1 LSATGSVRIDE
12 PQRPDLKVGKGSVMD
27 RSSEGPGS
35 RRPPLATWALLLT
48 LLIAAPATAADGV
61 SRAIDET
68 QRPLNVLLLFA
79 SPRLTP
85 AQIAIDEAFR
95 STLTSRVSAPIYF
108 YTEYLDLTLF
118 RGDEPRPELRA
129 LLQQKYRGVKLD
141 LVVALASRALRFAVQ
156 NRAALFPGAP
166 VVFASVDRTALGEL
180 PLADDV
186 TGIWLNVDW
195 TGTLDAALRL
205 QPETRRVVLIA
216 GTSGTDR
223 VWLDAARRQLG
234 GERYRR
240 HVAIDY
246 VTDLSLDQVLQRVA
260 ALSQGTIVLFGAF
273 SRDATGQNLIGAEV
287 VRRVAASSGVPVY
300 GPGETYIGGGI
311 VGGYVVSFHG
321 QGVRAAE
328 LAARVLA
335 GDRPRPADG
344 GVNAYEFDWR
354 QLRRW
359 GLDESRLPAG
369 SEVRF
374 RAPSPWDLY
383 KWPVL
388 GGVALVTLQAA
399 LIVGLLVNRRQ
410 RRRAQQALAERLRFE
425 TLVSELSAAFVTLP
439 AREVG
444 GQIGKALAQIVKEL
458 RLDRGILAELDDQR
472 DHVFEVTHAWT
483 RDGVRAISGAL
494 EKTTFP
500 WIGSRLKAGHVVTV
514 ARLGDLPETAETDRR
529 NLVALGT
536 RALVAVPLTIEG
548 VVRGVLAFSS
558 ISAEREWSDELV
570 PRLRLLAE
578 IFANAL
584 ARRRAASAARE
595 SEDRFRLLADT
606 APLMIWMS
614 GPDGRRTYF
623 NRRWLDMTGRRPE
636 EDLANGWIDSVAP
649 DDREAARDAYD
660 QAIDERRSFT
670 IDYRLRRWDGEDRW
684 ILDHGV
690 PRIGEDGSF
699 VGYVGS
705 VIDITAL
712 NTALQAVLE
721 SNALRSAIFGS
732 LYGQVAAID
741 RDGVIIAVNHSW
753 TRFAEEGADPAR
765 GLAVGA
771 NCLEIWR
778 TDAAAGDPDAYR
790 ALEAVTTVLNGEKE
804 DVRLEYACRSEAGER
819 WFEMAV
825 EPFRR
830 PEGGAVISYIEIT
843 RRRNAEEEAR
853 RQREDLAH
861 AQRVTTLGE
870 LGASLAHEINQPLA
884 AIVTN
889 AQAAIRLLER
899 QGVAH
904 TDVSEALTDIAAD
917 ARRASA
923 IIQRLRALSRKE
935 HVPQAGLDLNDL
947 IDDVVS
953 LLRHDFLRKQIT
965 VLRVFDPVVP
975 TIAGD
980 PIQLQQVMLNLLVNA
995 GEAIAQTDRGR
1006 RDVVITTTHRTPGRV
1021 EITVRDSGIGA
1032 KQSELDRMFERFVS
1046 TKPGG
1051 LGMGLA
1057 ISRSIVEAHG
1067 GRIRA
1072 VANPDR
1078 GLTLHV
1084 ELPCEQ
1090 TVAWRNGSTAH

>member
-1 LSATGSVRIDE
+1 
-12 PQRPDLKVGKGSVMD
+12 MN
-27 RSSEGPGS
+27 RSLLGA
-35 RRPPLATWALLLT
+35 LALLVA
-48 LLIAAPATAADGV
+48 LLIAAPAPAADSV
-61 SRAIDET
+61 SSVIDEN

-95 STLTSRVSAPIYF
+95 STLTSRVSAPVYF

-118 RGDEPRPELRA
+118 RGDEPRPELRE
-129 LLQQKYRGVKLD
+129 LLTQKYHSVKLD
-141 LVVALASRALRFAVQ
+141 LVVAVASRALRFAVQ

-166 VVFASVDRTALGEL
+166 VVFVSVDRTALGDL

-195 TGTLDAALRL
+195 AGTLDAALRL
-205 QPETRRVVLIA
+205 QPETRRVVLIT
-216 GTSGTDR
+216 GTSATDR

-234 GERYRR
+234 ADRYRQR
-240 HVAIDY
+240 VAIDY
-246 VTDLSLDQVLQRVA
+246 VTDLSLEQVLRRVA
-260 ALSQGTIVLFGAF
+260 GLSPGTIVLFVGF

-311 VGGYVVSFHG
+311 VGGQVVSFHG

-328 LAARVLA
+328 LGVRVLA

-344 GVNAYEFDWR
+344 GVNAYVFDWR
-354 QLRRW
+354 QLQRW
-359 GLDESRLPAG
+359 GLDAARLPPG

-374 RAPSPWDLY
+374 RMPSPWDYY
-383 KWPVL
+383 KWPAL
-388 GGVALVTLQAA
+388 GGLAVVTLQAA

-410 RRRAQQALAERLRFE
+410 RLRAQQALAERLRFE
-425 TLVSELSAAFVTLP
+425 TLVSELSAAFVTVP

-444 GQIGKALAQIVKEL
+444 GQIEKALEHIVQEL
-458 RLDRGILAELDDQR
+458 GLDRAVLAELGERPD
-472 DHVFEVTHAWT
+472 VIEVTHSWT
-483 RDGVRAISGAL
+483 RDGVRALSGAL
-494 EKTTFP
+494 ERRAYP
-500 WIGSRLKAGHVVTV
+500 WIGSRLKAGHVVTL
-514 ARLGDLPETAETDRR
+514 ARLDDLPETAAIDRR
-529 NLVALGT
+529 SLTSMGT
-536 RALVAVPLTIEG
+536 RSMVAVPLVIEG
-548 VVRGVLAFSS
+548 VNGGALAFSS
-558 ISAEREWSDELV
+558 ISAEREWPDELV
-570 PRLRLLAE
+570 TRLRLLAE
-578 IFANAL
+578 LFANAL

-595 SEDRFRLLADT
+595 SEDCFRLLADT

-614 GPDGRRTYF
+614 EPDGRRTYF
-623 NRRWLDMTGRRPE
+623 NRRWLDMTGRQPD
-636 EDLANGWIDSVAP
+636 EDLADGWIDSVNP
-649 DDREAARDAYD
+649 DDRKGAREAYD
-660 QAIDERRSFT
+660 QAIAERRAFT
-670 IDYRLRRWDGEDRW
+670 IDYRLRRRDGEDRW

-753 TRFAEEGADPAR
+753 KRFAEDSADPAR

-778 TDAAAGDPDAYR
+778 TAAAAGDPDAYR
-790 ALEAVTTVLNGEKE
+790 ALEAVTTVLNGKKE
-804 DVRLEYACRSEAGER
+804 DVRLEYACRSADGER

-830 PEGGAVISYIEIT
+830 PEGGAVISYIDIT

-853 RQREDLAH
+853 QQREDLAH

-917 ARRASA
+917 PRRACA

-935 HVPQAGLDLNDL
+935 HVAQAGLDLNEL

-965 VLRVFDPVVP
+965 VLRVLDPLVP
-975 TIAGD
+975 PIAGD

-995 GEAIAQTDRGR
+995 GEAIAQTDGGR
-1006 RDVVITTTHRTPGRV
+1006 RDVVITTAYRTPGRV

-1032 KQSELDRMFERFVS
+1032 RPSELVRMFERFVS

-1067 GRIRA
+1067 GSIQA
-1072 VANPDR
+1072 AANPDR

-1090 TVAWRNGSTAH
+1090 GVASRNGSTLH

>member
-1 LSATGSVRIDE
+1 
-12 PQRPDLKVGKGSVMD
+12 MN
-27 RSSEGPGS
+27 RSSDSPGVV
-35 RRPPLATWALLLT
+35 RRPRPIQRATLVLSALLLVL
-48 LLIAAPATAADGV
+48 LLIAPPATAADDV
-61 SRAIDET
+61 SRVIDET
-68 QRPLNVLLLFA
+68 QPPVNVLLLFA

-85 AQIAIDEAFR
+85 AQIALDEAFR
-95 STLTSRVSAPIYF
+95 STLTSRLSAPVYF

-118 RGDEPRPELRA
+118 QGDEPRPELRT
-129 LLQQKYRGVKLD
+129 LLRQKYRGVKLD
-141 LVVALASRALRFAVQ
+141 LVVALASRALRFALQ
-156 NRAALFPGAP
+156 NRADLFPGAP
-166 VVFASVDRTALGEL
+166 VVFATVDRDTLGTL
-180 PLADDV
+180 KLDADV
-186 TGIWLNVDW
+186 AGLWLSIDW
-195 TGTLDAALRL
+195 TGTLDAALAL
-205 QPETRRVVLIA
+205 QPDTRRVLVIT
-216 GTSGTDR
+216 GTSAIDR
-223 VWLDAARRQLG
+223 VWQVAAKRQLG
-234 GERYRR
+234 TGRYQGR
-240 HVAIDY
+240 VDIEY
-246 VTDLSLDQVLQRVA
+246 LTDRSVEQVLQRVA
-260 ALSQGTIVLFGAF
+260 TLSRGTIVLFGAF
-273 SRDATGQNLIGAEV
+273 TRDATGQNLIAAEV
-287 VRRVAASSGVPVY
+287 VRRVAASSSVPVY
-300 GPGETYIGGGI
+300 GPGETYIGNGI
-311 VGGYVVSFHG
+311 VGGHVVSFYA

-328 LAARVLA
+328 LAVRVL
-335 GDRPRPADG
+335 GGERPQPTDG
-344 GVNAYEFDWR
+344 QTNVYMFDWR

-359 GLDESRLPAG
+359 GLDEARLPAG

-388 GGVALVTLQAA
+388 GGVVLVTLQAA
-399 LIVGLLVNRRQ
+399 LIVGLLVNRSQ

-425 TLVSELSAAFVTLP
+425 TLVSELSAAFVTVP

-444 GQIGKALAQIVKEL
+444 SRIGKALQHIVEEL
-458 RLDRGILAELDDQR
+458 RLDRAVLAELDGQR
-472 DHVFEVTHAWT
+472 DEMIEVTHSWT
-483 RDGVRAISGAL
+483 RNGVGAVAGPL
-494 EKTTFP
+494 ERKAFP
-500 WIGSRLKAGHVVTV
+500 WIGSRIRAGHVVAV
-514 ARLGDLPETAETDRR
+514 ARLDDLPDTAETDRR
-529 NLVALGT
+529 SLVARGT
-536 RALVAVPLTIEG
+536 RSFVAVPLVIDG
-548 VVRGVLAFSS
+548 VAGGALVFSS
-558 ISAEREWSDELV
+558 LREEREWPDELTQ
-570 PRLRLLAE
+570 RLRLLAE

-584 ARRRAASAARE
+584 ARRRAATAARE

-606 APLMIWMS
+606 APLMIWMAE
-614 GPDGRRTYF
+614 PDGRRTYF
-623 NRRWLDMTGRRPE
+623 NRRWLDLTGRGPD
-636 EDLANGWIDSVAP
+636 EDLAGGWIDSVNP
-649 DDREAARDAYD
+649 DDREVVGETYR
-660 QAIDERRSFT
+660 QAVADRRSFT
-670 IDYRLRRWDGEDRW
+670 IDYRLRRRDGEDRW

-753 TRFAEEGADPAR
+753 TRFAEESADPAR

-778 TDAAAGDPDAYR
+778 TAAAAGDPDAFR
-790 ALEAVTTVLNGEKE
+790 ALEAVTTVLNGKK
-804 DVRLEYACRSEAGER
+804 DDARLEYACRSETGER

-830 PEGGAVISYIEIT
+830 PEGGAVISYIDIT
-843 RRRNAEEEAR
+843 RRRNAEEDAR

-904 TDVSEALTDIAAD
+904 TEVSEALSDIAAD

-935 HVPQAGLDLNDL
+935 HVPQADLDLNEL
-947 IDDVVS
+947 VDDVVT
-953 LLRHDFLRKQIT
+953 LLRHDFARKQIT
-965 VLRVFDPVVP
+965 VLRVLDPLVP

-980 PIQLQQVMLNLLVNA
+980 PVQLQQVILNLLVNA
-995 GEAIAQTDRGR
+995 SEAIARTEGGR
-1006 RDVVITTTHRTPGRV
+1006 REVAIVTSHRTPGLV
-1021 EITVRDSGIGA
+1021 EIVVRDTGIGV
-1032 KQSELDRMFERFVS
+1032 KESELVRMFERFVS

-1072 VANPDR
+1072 TANPGR

-1084 ELPCEQ
+1084 ELPCEKTAAQ
-1090 TVAWRNGSTAH
+1090 RNGSPSD

>member
-1 LSATGSVRIDE
+1 MLVA
-12 PQRPDLKVGKGSVMD
+12 
-27 RSSEGPGS
+27 
-35 RRPPLATWALLLT
+35 
-48 LLIAAPATAADGV
+48 LLIAAPAPAADSV
-61 SRAIDET
+61 SSVIDET

-95 STLTSRVSAPIYF
+95 STLTSRVSAPVFF

-118 RGDEPRPELRA
+118 RGDEPGPELRA
-129 LLQQKYRGVKLD
+129 LLTQKYRGVKLD

-166 VVFASVDRTALGEL
+166 IVFASVDRTALGDL

-186 TGIWLNVDW
+186 TGIWLNLDW

-205 QPETRRVVLIA
+205 QPDTRRAVVIT
-216 GTSGTDR
+216 GTSGIDR
-223 VWLDAARRQLG
+223 VWRDAARRQLG
-234 GERYRR
+234 GDRYHGR
-240 HVAIDY
+240 VAIDY
-246 VTDLSLDQVLQRVA
+246 PTDLSLDQILQHVA
-260 ALSQGTIVLFGAF
+260 ALTPHTIVLFGTV
-273 SRDATGQNLIGAEV
+273 SRDATGQNLVSAEV
-287 VRRVAASSGVPVY
+287 VRRVAASSRVPVY
-300 GPGETYIGGGI
+300 GPSETYIGGGI
-311 VGGYVVSFHG
+311 VGGSVVSFHG

-328 LAARVLA
+328 LATRVLG
-335 GDRPRPADG
+335 GDRPRGAN
-344 GVNAYEFDWR
+344 VAANAYVFDWR

-359 GLDESRLPAG
+359 GLDETRLPAG

-374 RAPSPWDLY
+374 RTPSAWDSY

-388 GGVALVTLQAA
+388 GGVAIVTLQAA

-425 TLVSELSAAFVTLP
+425 TLVSELSAAFVTVP

-444 GQIGKALAQIVKEL
+444 GQIEKALQRIVEEL
-458 RLDRGILAELDDQR
+458 GLDRAVLAEPDERPD
-472 DHVFEVTHAWT
+472 VVEVTHSWT
-483 RDGVRAISGAL
+483 RDGVRALSGAL
-494 EKTTFP
+494 PKRAYP
-500 WIGSRLKAGHVVTV
+500 WIGARLKAGHVVTV
-514 ARLGDLPETAETDRR
+514 ARLDDLPETAAIDRR
-529 NLVALGT
+529 SLTSMGT
-536 RALVAVPLTIEG
+536 RSMMAVPLSIEG
-548 VVRGVLAFSS
+548 VYGGALALSS
-558 ISAEREWSDELV
+558 ISTEREWSDEV
-570 PRLRLLAE
+570 VTRLRLLAE

-614 GPDGRRTYF
+614 EPDGRRTYF
-623 NRRWLDMTGRRPE
+623 NRRWLDLTGRQPD
-636 EDLANGWIDSVAP
+636 EDLADGWIDSVNP
-649 DDREAARDAYD
+649 DDRKAAREAYD
-660 QAIDERRSFT
+660 QAIGERRAFT
-670 IDYRLRRWDGEDRW
+670 IDYRLRRRDGEDRW

-690 PRIGEDGSF
+690 PRIGEDGGF

-753 TRFAEEGADPAR
+753 TRLAEDSADPAR
-765 GLAVGA
+765 GLPVGA
-771 NCLEIWR
+771 NCLEVWQAA
-778 TDAAAGDPDAYR
+778 AAAGDADAYR
-790 ALEAVTTVLNGEKE
+790 ALEAVTSVLNGKKE

-830 PEGGAVISYIEIT
+830 PDGGAVISYIDIT
-843 RRRNAEEEAR
+843 RRRQAEEEAR

-889 AQAAIRLLER
+889 AQAAIRLLQR

-904 TDVSEALTDIAAD
+904 TDVSEALTDIAGD

-935 HVPQAGLDLNDL
+935 HVPQARLDLNDL

-965 VLRVFDPVVP
+965 VLRVLDPLLP

-995 GEAIAQTDRGR
+995 GEAIAQTDGGR
-1006 RDVVITTTHRTPGRV
+1006 RDVVITTAYRAPGRV
-1021 EITVRDSGIGA
+1021 EIAVRDSGVGA
-1032 KQSELDRMFERFVS
+1032 TSSELVRMFERFVS

-1067 GRIRA
+1067 GSIRA
-1072 VANPDR
+1072 AANPDR
-1078 GLTLHV
+1078 GLTLHI

-1090 TVAWRNGSTAH
+1090 TITVRNGSTAH

>member
-1 LSATGSVRIDE
+1 
-12 PQRPDLKVGKGSVMD
+12 MN
-27 RSSEGPGS
+27 RSSEGPCLAWRS
-35 RRPPLATWALLLT
+35 RRGPRATLASWALLAA
-48 LLIAAPATAADGV
+48 LLIAAPVATAEVESPG
-61 SRAIDET
+61 IDHT
-68 QRPLNVLLLFA
+68 PPSVNVLLLFA

-85 AQIAIDEAFR
+85 AQIFLDEAFR
-95 STLTSRVSAPIYF
+95 STLTSRLSSPVYF

-118 RGDEPRPELRA
+118 QGDEPRPELRA
-129 LLQQKYRGVKLD
+129 LLTHKYRDVKLD
-141 LVVALASRALRFAVQ
+141 LVVALTSRALRFAVQ
-156 NRAALFPGAP
+156 NRADLFPDAP
-166 VVFASVDRTALGEL
+166 LVFAAVDRVALGDL
-180 PLADDV
+180 KLDDDV
-186 TGIWLNVDW
+186 TGLWLNVDW
-195 TGTLDAALRL
+195 AGTLDAALGL
-205 QPETRRVVLIA
+205 QPDTRRVVLIT

-223 VWLDAARRQLG
+223 IWQAAARHQLDSD
-234 GERYRR
+234 RYRGR
-240 HVAIDY
+240 VVVEY
-246 VTDLSLDQVLQRVA
+246 LSDLSVDQVLERVA
-260 ALSQGTIVLFGAF
+260 ALSKGTIVLFGAF
-273 SRDATGQNLIGAEV
+273 SRDATGQNLLGPEV
-287 VRRVAASSGVPVY
+287 VRRVAASSRVPVY
-300 GPGETYIGGGI
+300 GPVETYMGGGI
-311 VGGYVVSFHG
+311 VGGHVVSFHA
-321 QGVRAAE
+321 QGARAAE
-328 LAARVLA
+328 LAARVLG

-344 GVNAYEFDWR
+344 AASLYAFDWR

-359 GLDESRLPAG
+359 GLDEARLPAG

-374 RAPSPWDLY
+374 REPSPWDQY

-410 RRRAQQALAERLRFE
+410 RRRAQKALAERLRFE
-425 TLVSELSAAFVTLP
+425 TLVAELSAAFVTLP
-439 AREVG
+439 AREVT
-444 GQIGKALAQIVKEL
+444 GQIEKALARIVESL
-458 RLDRGILAELDDQR
+458 RLDRAVLAELDEGRND
-472 DHVFEVTHAWT
+472 VIEVTHSWT
-483 RDGVRAISGAL
+483 REGVGVVSGLL
-494 EKTTFP
+494 EKRAFP
-500 WIGSRLKAGHVVTV
+500 WVASRLQAGHVVT
-514 ARLGDLPETAETDRR
+514 AGQLDDLPSTAATDRR

-536 RALVAVPLTIEG
+536 RSFVAVPLIIEG
-548 VVRGVLAFSS
+548 VVGGALAFSS
-558 ISAEREWSDELV
+558 VSAEREWPDEV
-570 PRLRLLAE
+570 AQRLRLLAE

-584 ARRRAASAARE
+584 ARRRAVSAARE

-614 GPDGRRTYF
+614 EPDGRRTYF
-623 NRRWLDMTGRRPE
+623 NRRWLDLTGRHPDE
-636 EDLANGWIDSVAP
+636 ELAQSWIDSVNP
-649 DDREAARDAYD
+649 DDRKATDEAYH
-660 QAIDERRSFT
+660 QAVAERRSFT
-670 IDYRLRRWDGEDRW
+670 IDYRLRRQDGEDRW

-690 PRIGEDGSF
+690 PRIGEDGAF

-765 GLAVGA
+765 GLTVGA

-778 TDAAAGDPDAYR
+778 QAAAAGDSDAFR
-790 ALEAVTTVLNGEKE
+790 AVDAVTTVLNGKKE
-804 DVRLEYACRSEAGER
+804 DVRLEYARRSQAGER

-830 PEGGAVISYIEIT
+830 PEGGAVISYIDIT
-843 RRRNAEEEAR
+843 RRRNAEAEAR
-853 RQREDLAH
+853 RQREELAH

-870 LGASLAHEINQPLA
+870 LSASLAHEINQPLA

-899 QGVAH
+899 EGVAH
-904 TDVSEALTDIAAD
+904 SDVSEALTDMAAD

-923 IIQRLRALSRKE
+923 IIQRLRALARKE
-935 HVPQAGLDLNDL
+935 HTPQAGLDLNDL
-947 IDDVVS
+947 VDDVVS
-953 LLRHDFLRKQIT
+953 LLRHDFTLKQIT
-965 VLRVFDPVVP
+965 ILRVFDPVMP
-975 TIAGD
+975 TLAGD
-980 PIQLQQVMLNLLVNA
+980 PIQLQQVILNLLVNA
-995 GEAIAQTDRGR
+995 SEAIAHTDGGQRE
-1006 RDVVITTTHRTPGRV
+1006 VAIATTHRTPGLV

-1032 KQSELDRMFERFVS
+1032 EESQLVRMFDRFVS

-1057 ISRSIVEAHG
+1057 VSRSIVEAHG

-1084 ELPCEQ
+1084 ELPCEWRI
-1090 TVAWRNGSTAH
+1090 APRNGSPAH